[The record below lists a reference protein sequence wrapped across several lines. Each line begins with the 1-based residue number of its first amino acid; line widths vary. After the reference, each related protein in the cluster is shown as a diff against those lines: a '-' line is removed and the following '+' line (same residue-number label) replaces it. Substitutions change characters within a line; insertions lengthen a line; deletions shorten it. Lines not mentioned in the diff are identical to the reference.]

1 MGVVTQICR
10 DRVIMVRLSTC
21 QSNEALEDRTLE
33 LGGLWRQLEL
43 AVHCSSPSGWF
54 VLLYPKICLIIK
66 IKLVK
71 K

>member
-1 MGVVTQICR
+1 
-10 DRVIMVRLSTC
+10 MVRLSTC

-43 AVHCSSPSGWF
+43 AVRCSSLSGWF